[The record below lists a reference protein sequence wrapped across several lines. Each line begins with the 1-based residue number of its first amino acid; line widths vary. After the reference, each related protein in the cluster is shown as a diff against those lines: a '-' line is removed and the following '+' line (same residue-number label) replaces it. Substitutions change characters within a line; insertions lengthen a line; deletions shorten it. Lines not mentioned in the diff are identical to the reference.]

1 MSIQTIN
8 VGYLANDG
16 TGDDL
21 REAFIKVNENF
32 GELSILVEN
41 AITSEGENVGI
52 GVPILR
58 GKSGNTFEFK
68 TLIDGYG
75 IALTED
81 GNSITITGD
90 PGMEELLIVTDNGS
104 IILGAGKPLLPIQNG
119 RNIETTVEM
128 VHGEAAKLILNVTGD
143 GLVELDKQPKLGGDM
158 LGDRHSIYDV
168 KEINA
173 DTFKG
178 DLQGTVWGIDVRDI
192 DSYILAYDFG
202 NITSSTNSLLDFL
215 FRTIDIDHGTFL
227 NNQPLLMD
235 LGFIRTV

>member
-1 MSIQTIN
+1 MALQTIN

-32 GELSILVEN
+32 AEMDILVEN
-41 AITSEGENVGI
+41 VISTEGENLGL
-52 GVPILR
+52 GFKLFR
-58 GKSGNTFEFK
+58 GKSGNIMEFK

-75 IALTED
+75 IKLTEQD
-81 GNSITITGD
+81 DAITITGD
-90 PGMEELLIVTDNGS
+90 PGMEELLVVTDNGS
-104 IILGAGKPLLPIQNG
+104 IILGAGKPILPIQEG

-128 VHGEAAKLILNVTGD
+128 IPGEASKLKINVTGD
-143 GLVELDKQPKLGGDM
+143 GLIELDPLPKLGGDL

-173 DTFKG
+173 DTYKG

-192 DSYILAYDFG
+192 DSYIMSYDFG
-202 NITSSTNSLLDFL
+202 SLGNATISLIDFM
-215 FRTIDIDHGTFL
+215 FRSFDIDHGTFL
-227 NNQPLLMD
+227 ADNPLIMD
-235 LGFIRTV
+235 LGSIRTA